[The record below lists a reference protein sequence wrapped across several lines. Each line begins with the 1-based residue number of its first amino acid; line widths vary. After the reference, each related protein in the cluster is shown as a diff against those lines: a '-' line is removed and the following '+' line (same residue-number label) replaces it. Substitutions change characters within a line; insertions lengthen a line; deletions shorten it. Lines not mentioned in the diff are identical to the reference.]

1 MGRCLLRDCEKG
13 KRGEIFPKSGVVG
26 VFKKNAEANPG
37 GSKPYGQDLG
47 DWDGKDEPGCTE
59 SAKMERKQS
68 IGLCINRSQGTAFK
82 SGNGVI
88 YQ

>member
-1 MGRCLLRDCEKG
+1 MLRDCEKG

-59 SAKMERKQS
+59 SAKMERKQLL
-68 IGLCINRSQGTAFK
+68 GFALTEVREQLLKAEMG
-82 SGNGVI
+82 
-88 YQ
+88 